1 MVFSSFSLESLRCLI
16 ISGYLKHSFLVHRL
30 FFHHVKTF
38 KYVLEITGLQIN
50 ERDLQGVSP
59 SPSKSDLSS
68 LVAHF
73 EFSLLIWQT

>member
-1 MVFSSFSLESLRCLI
+1 MPDHFSIFKTQFPCSYVIL
-16 ISGYLKHSFLVHRL
+16 Y
-30 FFHHVKTF
+30 HVKTF
-38 KYVLEITGLQIN
+38 KYVLDITGLQIN
-50 ERDLQGVSP
+50 ERDLQGFSP